1 MKKKDITKWE
11 NTLRCANVPES
22 ELADLEIA
30 RAMLEKDLNDSKTA
44 DINPYHRIGL
54 EHLEKSKKIKGEE
67 LLSKLKKYGIF
78 VVPTGT
84 LESWSLDLFDES
96 FEKSHWL
103 ENVLEKLDSEL
114 LLLSEKK
121 IWSFITDLNIWL
133 TNPDRLGMFSN
144 TKLS

>member
-1 MKKKDITKWE
+1 M
-11 NTLRCANVPES
+11 
-22 ELADLEIA
+22 
-30 RAMLEKDLNDSKTA
+30 
-44 DINPYHRIGL
+44 
-54 EHLEKSKKIKGEE
+54 
-67 LLSKLKKYGIF
+67 
-78 VVPTGT
+78 PTGT